1 MQEPQ
6 HDCERVRQ
14 LSALLERD
22 AWDAAIDAGLMQ
34 FAPTPCMHCPAD
46 RLARIASAQQQ
57 LQVAW
62 DARERYR
69 ARQARLQQRADARA
83 RARLQRS
90 DPTPSAVAPTP
101 PALPPAVAAAL
112 ARAKAKAA
120 GRAP

>member
-1 MQEPQ
+1 MQEPR
-6 HDCERVRQ
+6 HDCERARQ

-22 AWDAAIDAGLMQ
+22 AWDAAIDAGLME
-34 FAPTPCMHCPAD
+34 FPTTPCTRCPAD
-46 RLARIASAQQQ
+46 RLARIVSAQQQ

-69 ARQARLQQRADARA
+69 ARQARLQRRADART

-90 DPTPSAVAPTP
+90 DPAPSAALPTP
-101 PALPPAVAAAL
+101 PGLPPAVAAAL

-120 GRAP
+120 GRIP